1 MTTIRKGFNAL
12 KRFPNMMN
20 APPHSMQP
28 MKRPRNHELEDLSL
42 AALRNTIPA
51 AWVVH
56 EFKNDY
62 GIDVQL
68 EVFDSSGHTT
78 GLRAYVQ
85 LKATDNAVESD
96 VLSLDKEHFEYWA
109 SHSDPVLL
117 VRFFAGSQI
126 IKWGWMHDLE
136 WRIRPDASSV
146 DVSSHLELWNVGET
160 PDIVEKFLL
169 LRRNV
174 KTGAGAS
181 PLTITAR
188 NATEGIRE
196 SLKLAELIADR
207 VPHAIFSVIGES
219 SSPCHM
225 DLYFEA
231 PHLRLNYVGLPGFVF
246 AVEKNASIESIAD
259 MAALQIFL
267 TLFRYKKIVEAREM
281 GLKSAS
287 VLLRATPEGGL
298 PLLFEG
304 LMYAM
309 GVQEATSL
317 ILDKLIDKKD
327 PVVWFILHAVGLR
340 MSKHSGQEDKWR
352 KQLVEWAESPPYAEM
367 AASAAYNAANAL
379 QNASEWA
386 EAIKFYELARIRD
399 PQYSERHYYWSEL
412 GACQFEADI
421 FSDSA
426 ASYQTSYR
434 LKPDPSILWRLGDA
448 LFHSGQYEAA
458 QNNLQ
463 RAITE
468 DPALEL
474 TARLVKMICDELVLT
489 WGIKQQ
495 EIKELGGSLQDELMA
510 LEPAHSREE
519 LIAKLS
525 PYLSICA
532 IDPLMSFNAGNL
544 AGISMQPDIAMHRYL
559 TCALRQRWDAEAW
572 ARAIGYAFQLKD
584 LVSLALLIDVAY
596 FYIREKLVQ
605 AVLTTINFSAE
616 MTAGDIKQVQKQLV
630 EMIRTA
636 AIKQEKSMTLRVHG
650 NDGTTEFEMN

>member
-1 MTTIRKGFNAL
+1 
-12 KRFPNMMN
+12 
-20 APPHSMQP
+20 
-28 MKRPRNHELEDLSL
+28 MKRHRNHELEDLSI
-42 AALRNTIPA
+42 AALSRALPA
-51 AWVVH
+51 VWVVH
-56 EFKNDY
+56 QFQKDY

-68 EVFDSSGHTT
+68 EVFDSAGNTT

-85 LKATDNAVESD
+85 LKATDNPVESD
-96 VLSLDKEHFEYWA
+96 VLSLDREHFEYWA

-117 VRFFAGSQI
+117 IRYFAGSQT

-136 WRIRPDASSV
+136 WRMQSDAASI
-146 DVSSHLELWNVGET
+146 DVSSHLEPWSEVET
-160 PDIVEKFLL
+160 PRLIEKFLL

-174 KTGAGAS
+174 KAGAGAL
-181 PLTITAR
+181 PLTVTVR
-188 NATEGIRE
+188 NAADGING
-196 SLKLAELIADR
+196 SLKLADLIADR
-207 VPHAIFSVIGES
+207 VPHTFFSVIGES
-219 SSPCHM
+219 SSPCHL

-231 PHLRLNYVGLPGFVF
+231 PRLRLNYVGLPGFVF
-246 AVEKNASIESIAD
+246 AVEKHADIESIAD
-259 MAALQIFL
+259 MATLQIFL
-267 TLFRYKKIVEAREM
+267 TLCRYKKVVEAREI
-281 GLKSAS
+281 GCKSAA
-287 VLLRATPEGGL
+287 VLLRVTPESNL
-298 PLLFEG
+298 HLLFEG

-309 GVQEATSL
+309 GIQEATSH
-317 ILDKLIDKKD
+317 ILDKLIDKTD
-327 PVVWFILHAVGLR
+327 PAVWFILHALGLR
-340 MSKHSGQEDKWR
+340 MSKHSGQEEKWR

-426 ASYQTSYR
+426 TSYQTSYR

-458 QNNLQ
+458 KNNLQ
-463 RAITE
+463 RAIAE

-474 TARLVKMICDELVLT
+474 TAWLVKMICDELVLT

-559 TCALRQRWDAEAW
+559 TCALRQRWNAEAW

-605 AVLTTINFSAE
+605 AVLTTINFSAG
-616 MTAGDIKQVQKQLV
+616 MAAGDIKQVQKQLV
-630 EMIRTA
+630 EMIRSA
-636 AIKQEKSMTLRVHG
+636 AIKQEKSMTLRIHG
-650 NDGTTEFEMN
+650 SDGTTEFEMN